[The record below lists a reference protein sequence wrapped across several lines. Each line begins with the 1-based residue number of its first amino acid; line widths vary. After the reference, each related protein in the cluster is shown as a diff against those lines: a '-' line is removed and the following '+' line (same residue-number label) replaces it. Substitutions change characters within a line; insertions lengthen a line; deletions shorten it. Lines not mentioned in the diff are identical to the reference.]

1 MNNRIMAFV
10 CLGIFAAV
18 LAIVIGQRLSSES
31 MAVLLGVMAGIVASI
46 PTSLLVVWFA
56 LKVHPPSPTLPV
68 QSQAPQ
74 AQASQSRPEE
84 RIVVVA
90 PQPMP
95 VWSNPQMASPM
106 QGWSR
111 PLNQTPNRQ
120 FSAIGGAQLED
131 SQPLPHSEQSW
142 LS

>member
-1 MNNRIMAFV
+1 MNNRMMAFV

-18 LAIVIGQRLSSES
+18 LAVVIGQRLSSES

-56 LKVHPPSPTLPV
+56 LKVHPPNPVASAHNPTHPPV
-68 QSQAPQ
+68 QPRA
-74 AQASQSRPEE
+74 EE
-84 RIVVVA
+84 RIVVVS

-95 VWSNPQMASPM
+95 MWSSPQMASPM
-106 QGWSR
+106 QGWTR
-111 PLNQTPNRQ
+111 PQNQPASRQ